1 MLTNCTI
8 GLIKASGSTLLQ
20 AGRYPDSAPS
30 QYQKEGK
37 PLERITVEASV
48 VCPTHQQI
56 IGYME
61 ARHWHRVARRERNE
75 GPTYS
80 RWQKD
85 DQHYFLDI
93 HESPEFPNYY
103 SGQKDAVVLLADYDH
118 WLDVY
123 SLVQQL
129 LRGGCIRQDSEVGQL
144 DKTKAYFADTGE
156 RHASPPLKSGD
167 AWQALDHTPEQLK
180 KRGEQ

>member
-1 MLTNCTI
+1 M
-8 GLIKASGSTLLQ
+8 
-20 AGRYPDSAPS
+20 
-30 QYQKEGK
+30 
-37 PLERITVEASV
+37 ERITVEASV

-56 IGYME
+56 IGYLE
-61 ARHWHRVARRERNE
+61 ARQWHRVARRERKD

-93 HESPEFPNYY
+93 HESPEMPNYY
-103 SGQKDAVVLLADYDH
+103 SGQKDAVILLADYDH
-118 WLDVY
+118 WLDAY

-129 LRGGCIRQDSEVGQL
+129 LRGGIIGQHSDEGQT
-144 DKTKAYFADTGE
+144 DKTKVYFSDMGTDD
-156 RHASPPLKSGD
+156 KSLQMKGVSF
-167 AWQALDHTPEQLK
+167 WQAQDQTSESLK